1 MTCLQLL
8 LNPGG
13 SFQQTN
19 TLLYR
24 EVTHCAIQGAVGEQT
39 GEGLLA
45 LGAAAIVAQ
54 ISPLENAFGC
64 IPRTTCETM
73 EAFPG
78 AHPEPTDA
86 AKQLGPAAKC
96 CISCYMQH
104 FASTLSSSRGLC
116 CASDTHRSRHAHN
129 PSHRL
134 CFLAESAPS
143 RWHTSCHPGHSCFL
157 RRDWDVKHLLC

>member
-1 MTCLQLL
+1 MTCLELL

-45 LGAAAIVAQ
+45 LGTAAIVAQ

-64 IPRTTCETM
+64 IPRTTCKTM

-78 AHPEPTDA
+78 ARPEPTDA
-86 AKQLGPAAKC
+86 AEQLGPAAKHE
-96 CISCYMQH
+96 SCYMHH
-104 FASTLSSSRGLC
+104 FASTLSSSSNCGAC
-116 CASDTHRSRHAHN
+116 VHAVEN
-129 PSHRL
+129 E
-134 CFLAESAPS
+134 AEAGALQVIPTAVGVLTTL
-143 RWHTSCHPGHSCFL
+143 HIGCVF
-157 RRDWDVKHLLC
+157 